1 MFKKIDIYFED
12 KSYSCEI
19 KADNNESIFC
29 KIYQD
34 DLLNF
39 EGKIT
44 LKEIYS
50 KISAFDDYTIEEV
63 FTSLND

>member
-1 MFKKIDIYFED
+1 MFKKIDINFED